1 MSKPFKTI
9 DEQIE
14 LLKSRGLKIVSIHR
28 FKIYL
33 QKYNYHNFINGYN
46 DAFMI
51 NFDRSS
57 NKYITGVE
65 SSNII
70 DLFNFDRTLSGYLLT
85 NLQNIERQLSS
96 ALTYILGQE
105 LKQQNVLC
113 CTLLNFHNYHYQ
125 KIFKIK
131 NDNELNELYNNMTK
145 LVYRRDDKLYNSYFD
160 KKNKTY
166 KFCEIPIWSLSLSWC
181 FGDLLYI
188 FSLLT
193 DNIKYKIIRFFTKL
207 NFDIDTFTKTLNMLK
222 TLRNRVAHNNVIFN
236 YKYTKNLKAIKRFMV
251 KNNINFNKSTNINI
265 GNIVNIID
273 KFLPSNSQLSD
284 IVNKTLKKKIENNKD
299 FLKESKDYIKFEF
312 FQ

>member
-1 MSKPFKTI
+1 MSKPFKTL

-14 LLKSRGLKIVSIHR
+14 LLKQRGLTIVNITR

-57 NKYITGVE
+57 NKYINGTK

-105 LKQQNVLC
+105 LKNQNVLC
-113 CTLLNFHNYHYQ
+113 CTLLDFHNYHYQ
-125 KIFKIK
+125 KIFKITNNQK
-131 NDNELNELYNNMTK
+131 LNELYNNMTK
-145 LVYRRDDKLYNSYFD
+145 LIFRRDDKLYKSYFD
-160 KKNKTY
+160 KQNKTY
-166 KFCEIPIWSLSLSWC
+166 KFNDIPIWSLSLSWC

-193 DNIKYKIIRFFTKL
+193 DNIKYKIIKFFTKL

-236 YKYTKNLKAIKRFMV
+236 YKYTKNLKAIKKFMIDN
-251 KNNINFNKSTNINI
+251 KIKFKKSTNINI
-265 GNIVNIID
+265 GNIINIID
-273 KFLPSNSQLSD
+273 KFLPSNSQLSSV
-284 IVNKTLKKKIENNKD
+284 VNKVLKEKIENNEN
-299 FLKESKDYIKFEF
+299 FLKESKEYIKLEF